1 VGEREGALLVLQQD
15 NIYIQ
20 CGGGGTAV
28 VVAAAA
34 AARRCCCC
42 HRPPSLLL
50 PLLLPPPSLLPP
62 AAVAPA
68 AAVVTPAVVAPAATV
83 AASASVVVA
92 PAAAVVV
99 AAGAAGVV
107 AAAAARSRVRLA
119 GPLVR
124 VRPSLFCLWYLIV
137 KAQLVFDIVFG
148 THLCIWVK
156 KTCKICNSECFLTCM
171 GRRDSGGDEEE
182 CTRAHTAIFG
192 CVTV

>member
-34 AARRCCCC
+34 AAAVAAAATVRRRCCCRSCC
-42 HRPPSLLL
+42 HRRRSCRR
-50 PLLLPPPSLLPP
+50 SRR
-62 AAVAPA
+62 
-68 AAVVTPAVVAPAATV
+68 
-83 AASASVVVA
+83 SCRRRRHSCRRRSCRHCCCQCRVVVA

-182 CTRAHTAIFG
+182 CTRARTAIFG